1 MCRCVADTVYKT
13 TYLDMLS
20 SNHVHDAVFDTMRH
34 LCYNALD
41 LSLLPHL
48 HDRLI
53 QRLVQFEPILALAT
67 IGLCIDVPVV
77 SMLSIKQFLDGQTVD
92 DREEYDQ
99 LRNFCALCW
108 NKKMF
113 MNKVRSCLWYT
124 AVALGVTDVPLPPT
138 GHVPRRLWHFRP
150 QSHPLHNI
158 RGGLV

>member
-1 MCRCVADTVYKT
+1 
-13 TYLDMLS
+13 MLS

-41 LSLLPHL
+41 ISLLPSL

-53 QRLVQFEPILALAT
+53 QRLVQFEPLLALAT
-67 IGLCIDVPVV
+67 ISLCINVPVI
-77 SMLSIKQFLDGQTVD
+77 SILSIRHFLDGQTVD

-113 MNKVRSCLWYT
+113 MNKVRSCLWYI
-124 AVALGVTDVPLPPT
+124 AVALGVFLNKKMFMNKVRSCARSLSTAILMA
-138 GHVPRRLWHFRP
+138 
-150 QSHPLHNI
+150 I
-158 RGGLV
+158 Y